1 MQAHFSAEQTDQ
13 RNGPGLAPSETGVG
27 RCGARPAVPDTRCFH
42 ASSPTATEL
51 HERAKERASDERAS
65 APPPSR
71 PLSLVVCVYG
81 RVSERP
87 VRSSK
92 ACARDGGDLL
102 RILLFLVPLV
112 RRRLSVSL
120 PPSPAT
126 PPAAPLPVAEKESGG
141 HATGGGATDA
151 RWRGETERRD
161 SGRCRGRT
169 DGRAVAVVHYALALP
184 RRMARY
190 LSALAAHPLARSL
203 SLPLHLLPMARE
215 EQGKKTVMHA
225 MPRNQSATASA
236 RQRFEWTP
244 PSRRNHFPARH

>member
-1 MQAHFSAEQTDQ
+1 MDRGSHLQK
-13 RNGPGLAPSETGVG
+13 PGWVDA
-27 RCGARPAVPDTRCFH
+27 ARDLR
-42 ASSPTATEL
+42 SPTRGASMLQARRRLSSTR
-51 HERAKERASDERAS
+51 ERTSERAS

-236 RQRFEWTP
+236 RRRFEWTP
-244 PSRRNHFPARH
+244 PSI